1 MAFMNKI
8 GYLFKEGF
16 KSIFAH
22 GFMSFASVTI
32 ITACLLI
39 MGCFSL
45 LAVNVERLIDGLEK
59 ENEMLAFV
67 DERLSYDEAKALEEK
82 LLHIDNI
89 SRVEFIDREEAYA
102 NFENRYENKKLFESL
117 DSDTLLRHRY
127 VIYLDDIGLMPET
140 QAKLEAV
147 DGVAEVSA
155 QLEISRTFVMVRN
168 VVSAVSV
175 ILIAILC
182 LVSVFIMTN
191 TVKLTT
197 FSRREEISIMRMVGG
212 TNSFIR
218 TPFIVEG
225 LVLGLFGAILAFGVQ
240 WGVYEVIT
248 TKVMTSIAGVA
259 VSVVPFVTLAVP
271 MGLVFLG
278 VGMLVGIFGGSI
290 AIRNYL
296 KV

>member
-82 LLHIDNI
+82 ILHIENI

-155 QLEISRTFVMVRN
+155 QLEISKTFVMVRN

>member
-67 DERLSYDEAKALEEK
+67 DESLSYDEAKALEEK
-82 LLHIDNI
+82 ILHIDNI
-89 SRVEFIDREEAYA
+89 NRVEFIDREEAYT
-102 NFENRYENKKLFESL
+102 NFQDRYENKKLFESL
-117 DSDTLLRHRY
+117 NSDTLLRHRY
-127 VIYLDDIGLMPET
+127 VIYLDDIGLMAET

-147 DGVAEVSA
+147 NGVAEVSA
-155 QLEISRTFVMVRN
+155 QLEISKTFVMVRN
-168 VVSAVSV
+168 VVSAVSL

-225 LVLGLFGAILAFGVQ
+225 MVLGLFGAILAFGVQ

-259 VSVVPFVTLAVP
+259 VSVVPFITLAVP

-278 VGMLVGIFGGSI
+278 MGMLVGIFGGSI